1 MSIFTDKGG
10 SIYGDADSIWTQKS
24 ISGAG
29 VGGNVFEGLGKTVEE
44 DVLNI
49 KAGGRYPTFPRATPG
64 IPMELTGLGQADAR
78 QDAVWN
84 NPERYLGSLGRSD
97 ESDPE
102 EMKKWMAKA
111 IAATQEFPKLLAKG
125 KTIASSKFQA
135 TFDAWLKKRPGGDKN
150 PIERQAAV
158 LKDLR
163 DTKLLGSQ
171 PWLEYRKGKEINR
184 VVKLIEYNDDMRD
197 QIAMG
202 EKHYGIDTRKVPQN
216 WPMPTPAPS
225 ITAESALA
233 EAEAIYA
240 VAADTQELAQW
251 VNLRSAAEHTEKLA
265 IAQDKEA
272 IRQKAAQLRS
282 IAETKM
288 KEAGE
293 KTPTPSPGVTAEE
306 LLANAE
312 KAKIA
317 ATATGA
323 RSVISNFYGASW
335 AAYDLANKQNKN
347 LVAKRAQVLMKEADK
362 MLADLG
368 NGGVIEDT
376 GLSTT
381 TYVLIGGAALTVGLL
396 AAFAF
401 TKK

>member
-10 SIYGDADSIWTQKS
+10 SIWGDADSIWTQS
-24 ISGAG
+24 SMSGAG
-29 VGGNVFEGLGKTVEE
+29 VGENVFEKLGNSVEE
-44 DVLNI
+44 DVLRI
-49 KAGGRYPTFPRATPG
+49 RAGGGYPSFPRATPG
-64 IPMELTGLGQADAR
+64 IPMELTGLGQESALQEDVFR
-78 QDAVWN
+78 
-84 NPERYLGSLGRSD
+84 NPEKYLLGSMGRSD

-150 PIERQAAV
+150 PIERQDAV

-225 ITAESALA
+225 ITAEKALEEAQVIYALA
-233 EAEAIYA
+233 KDTGEVAQIQNLYA
-240 VAADTQELAQW
+240 AAVHA
-251 VNLRSAAEHTEKLA
+251 EKLA

-272 IRQKAAQLRS
+272 IRQKASQLKS
-282 IAETKM
+282 VALDMLKQANVPPPI
-288 KEAGE
+288 
-293 KTPTPSPGVTAEE
+293 PSPPPGVTAEE
-306 LLANAE
+306 LLAAA
-312 KAKIA
+312 KAA
-317 ATATGA
+317 YQRAQQTGI
-323 RSVISNFYGASW
+323 RGDVSKFYGASY
-335 AAYDLANKQNKN
+335 AAYDLAVKQG
-347 LVAKRAQVLMKEADK
+347 KREVQDEAQTLMNIADK
-362 MLADLG
+362 MLARGTETTD
-368 NGGVIEDT
+368 
-376 GLSTT
+376 SAFPT
-381 TYVLIGGAALTVGLL
+381 TYVVLGGAALALGVV

-401 TKK
+401 GKK